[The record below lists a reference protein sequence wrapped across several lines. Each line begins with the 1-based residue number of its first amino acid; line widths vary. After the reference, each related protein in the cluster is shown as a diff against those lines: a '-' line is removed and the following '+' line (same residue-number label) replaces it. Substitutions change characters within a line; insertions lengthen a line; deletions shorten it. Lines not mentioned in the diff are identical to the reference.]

1 MSLNPEDHVLKENV
15 IKENFNW
22 EIPVETV
29 PLPSRGI
36 LYSPDSKLYKKE
48 TLQIKAMTA
57 REEDILMSPAYAKDG
72 TTILMLIKSCLIDKT
87 IDVSELTTGDRNALM
102 MSIRITG
109 YGTDYPVT
117 TKCSNCGSS
126 EKINIDLGNLGISR
140 LSIDPVEEGKNEFEY
155 TLPVSK
161 KKITFSFM
169 TYAREKNRE
178 AKIEFSKKQK
188 GKNDKSV
195 TTFLEEVIHSVDGIT
210 DKNKIYH
217 FIQSMPALDSRK
229 LRSYIAENEPGIVM
243 EHEYR
248 CTNCSHL
255 NKKNIQI
262 NSNFFWP
269 E

>member
-36 LYSPDSKLYKKE
+36 LYNPNSKLYNRE
-48 TLQIKAMTA
+48 NLQIKAMTA
-57 REEDILMSPAYAKDG
+57 REEDILMSPSYAKEG
-72 TTILMLIKSCLIDKT
+72 TTILMLIKSCLIDKS
-87 IDVSELTTGDRNALM
+87 INVEELTSGDRNALM

-109 YGTDYPVT
+109 YGTDYPVIST
-117 TKCSNCGSS
+117 CEKCGNS
-126 EKINIDLGNLGISR
+126 EKVNIDLGNLAIKR
-140 LSIDPVEEGKNEFEY
+140 LSIEPIKSGTNEFEY
-155 TLPVSK
+155 VLPISK
-161 KKITFSFM
+161 KKVTFGFM
-169 TYAREKNRE
+169 NYEKEKNRD
-178 AKIEFSKKQK
+178 AKINFVKKQS

-195 TTFLEEVIHSVDGIT
+195 TTFLEEVILSVDGIK

-229 LRSYIAENEPGIVM
+229 LRAYISENEPGIIM
-243 EHEYR
+243 EHEYS
-248 CTNCSHL
+248 CGKCEHD
-255 NKKNIQI
+255 NKRNIQI